1 VQVVQVVA
9 AQAQLEARNLS
20 TEQIILAVVV
30 GAVAPLAP
38 GTGAL
43 VDRALLLF
51 DTQTHCLQ
59 QQQPLAVQQL
69 Q

>member
-30 GAVAPLAP
+30 VAVALLVP
-38 GTGAL
+38 GTGA
-43 VDRALLLF
+43 
-51 DTQTHCLQ
+51 
-59 QQQPLAVQQL
+59 
-69 Q
+69 